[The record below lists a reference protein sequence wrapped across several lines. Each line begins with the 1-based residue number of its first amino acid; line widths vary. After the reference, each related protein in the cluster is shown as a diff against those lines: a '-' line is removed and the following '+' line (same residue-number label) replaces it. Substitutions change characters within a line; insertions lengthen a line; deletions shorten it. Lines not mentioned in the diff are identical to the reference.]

1 MTDKLRCWIVPEID
15 DNELLAIMNNLL
27 VSLPDGATVLDEEG
41 HFLCLFGGR
50 KDLEFL
56 PGEFVLGKT
65 VSDFSTPQRAGKF
78 MQMMKL
84 ALETNSKQSFEAE
97 VVVQGKNKLIQL
109 SFFPLHYMFQGQK
122 LVGMYISDH
131 TEYHAIASKL
141 DLAYRFAQQN
151 SVFSMIFNGK
161 NEPEQMIRELTNYGM
176 NCEGSYCCYYFLMDR
191 KNRVDQSIHTPY
203 FHSVVIEYFMKK
215 GIQWAW
221 SDDHG
226 FYILIPTTDQTQDQA
241 YGDSLFQELRMIVPY
256 FEVFLGV
263 SCCSPNDPTQLTELP
278 RNAFQAAIV
287 AGINRSDVSHYN
299 GIGLYQFAFQLVENG
314 GHVRFIKEALG
325 SLVDFDSTHN
335 VKLIDTMESL
345 LEYQNIK
352 VVANKLGLHHNT
364 VIWRKQKI
372 MHLLNNNLDDFT
384 ANATLAV
391 AAKAWRI
398 AKYLNK

>member
-1 MTDKLRCWIVPEID
+1 MTEKLRCWIVPEID
-15 DNELLAIMNNLL
+15 NNELLAIMNNLL

-65 VSDFSTPQRAGKF
+65 VNDISTPQRAEKF

-84 ALETNSKQSFEAE
+84 VLETNSKQSFEAE
-97 VVVQGKNKLIQL
+97 ILLQGKSKFIQL
-109 SFFPLHYMFQGQK
+109 SFFPLPYLFQGKK
-122 LVGMYISDH
+122 LVGMYISDQ
-131 TEYHAIASKL
+131 TEYHAVASKL

-151 SVFSMIFNGK
+151 SFFSMIFNGK
-161 NEPEQMIRELTNYGM
+161 TEPEQMIRELTNYGM
-176 NCEGSYCCYYFLMDR
+176 SCEGSYCCYYFLMDR
-191 KNRVDQSIHTPY
+191 KSRVDQSIHMPY

-226 FYILIPTTDQTQDQA
+226 FNILIPTTDQTRDQA
-241 YGDSLFQELRMIVPY
+241 YGDALFQELRMIVPY

-263 SCCSPNDPTQLTELP
+263 ACCPPNDPTHLTELP
-278 RNAFQAAIV
+278 RNAYQAAIV
-287 AGINRSDVSHYN
+287 AGINRSDVRHYN

-314 GHVRFIKEALG
+314 GHVRFIKETLG
-325 SLVDFDSTHN
+325 SLIDFDSTHN
-335 VKLIDTMESL
+335 VKLLDT
-345 LEYQNIK
+345 LECLIEHQNIK
-352 VVANKLGLHHNT
+352 VVANKMGLHHNT

-372 MHLLNNNLDDFT
+372 IHLLYNNLDDFT